1 MINRNIVQHIE
12 QPGDDYF
19 TLKTM
24 RMQEGMNSMVKK
36 LHVSNNVNMVALLKQ
51 KSKWNYTKTNIINIS
66 YYHHFVVHPP
76 MQKKKQCLY
85 INDNHQKHVVDNT

>member
-51 KSKWNYTKTNIINIS
+51 KSK
-66 YYHHFVVHPP
+66 
-76 MQKKKQCLY
+76 
-85 INDNHQKHVVDNT
+85 